1 MIFPIDRDDNAEKA
15 ADFRHGS
22 SDGIREAGDSP
33 DFSGRYGTWAG
44 SGLLGAE
51 AEKNKAEQA
60 DPEEHAS
67 AQCGY
72 PDLTS
77 LFARNFVFAYI

>member
-1 MIFPIDRDDNAEKA
+1 VIFPIDRDDNAEKA

-51 AEKNKAEQA
+51 AEKDQA
-60 DPEEHAS
+60 KQAGPEEQAS
-67 AQCGY
+67 AQCGD

-77 LFARNFVFAYI
+77 TFVCNFVFAYI